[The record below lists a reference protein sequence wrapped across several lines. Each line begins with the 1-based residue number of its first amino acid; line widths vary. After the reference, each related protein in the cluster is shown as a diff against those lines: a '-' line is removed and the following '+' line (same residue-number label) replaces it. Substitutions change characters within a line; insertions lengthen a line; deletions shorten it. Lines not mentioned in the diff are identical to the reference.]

1 MSISPELYEA
11 ITRIVEQKISEIKV
25 TRENFNK
32 LTSIVTELS
41 NNILRL
47 AEAQVKTEERVASL
61 EETVKKLIEAQVV
74 TEDSL
79 AKLAERVTRLEEAV
93 ERLAE
98 AQKRT
103 EDSLAK
109 LAERVTRLEEAVER
123 LAEAQKRTEDSLGML
138 FKAVSGLSDTI
149 GFGLEDIAKVMLP
162 SWLEKHERIK
172 IEELERRFIKVD
184 GEEIEI
190 NLYGEGKKGRY
201 PVVIIGEVKSRI
213 HGRDVKEFFENFS
226 KIKKVFKEKK
236 VIPLLFGYWI
246 HPSASSL
253 GRELG
258 IKLIASY
265 QR

>member
-41 NNILRL
+41 NNILKL

>member
-11 ITRIVEQKISEIKV
+11 ITRIIEQKISEAKV

-41 NNILRL
+41 NNVL
-47 AEAQVKTEERVASL
+47 K
-61 EETVKKLIEAQVV
+61 
-74 TEDSL
+74 
-79 AKLAERVTRLEEAV
+79 
-93 ERLAE
+93 LAE

-123 LAEAQKRTEDSLGML
+123 LAEAQKRTEERVTRLEEAIQRLAEAQKRTEDSLGVL

-149 GFGLEDIAKVMLP
+149 GFGLEDVAKVMLP
-162 SWLEKHERIK
+162 PWLEKHERIRV
-172 IEELERRFIKVD
+172 EELERRFIKVD

-190 NLYGEGKKGRY
+190 NLYGEGRKGRY
-201 PVVIIGEVKSRI
+201 PIVIIGEAKSRI
-213 HGRDVKEFFENFS
+213 HGRDVKEFFENFN
-226 KIKKVFKEKK
+226 KIKKAFKEKRL
-236 VIPLLFGYWI
+236 IPLLFGYWI

-253 GRELG
+253 GKELG

>member
-41 NNILRL
+41 NNILKL

-74 TEDSL
+74 
-79 AKLAERVTRLEEAV
+79 
-93 ERLAE
+93 
-98 AQKRT
+98 T

>member
-11 ITRIVEQKISEIKV
+11 IARIVEEKISGIKV
-25 TRENFNK
+25 TREDFNK

-41 NNILRL
+41 NNVSRLEEAVAKL
-47 AEAQVKTEERVASL
+47 AEAQAKTEERL
-61 EETVKKLIEAQVV
+61 
-74 TEDSL
+74 
-79 AKLAERVTRLEEAV
+79 TRLEEAV

-109 LAERVTRLEEAVER
+109 LAERVTRLEEAVAKLAEAQAKTEERLTRLEEAVER
-123 LAEAQKRTEDSLGML
+123 LAEAQKRTEDSLGAL
-138 FKAVSGLSDTI
+138 SKAVSGLSDTI

-162 SWLEKHERIK
+162 SWLEKHERVRIG
-172 IEELERRFIKVD
+172 ELERRFIKVD
-184 GEEIEI
+184 GEEVEV

-201 PVVIIGEVKSRI
+201 PIVIIGEARARI
-213 HGRDVKEFFENFS
+213 HGRDVKEFLENFN
-226 KIKKVFKEKK
+226 KVKKVFKKQR

-258 IKLIASY
+258 IRVIASY